1 MYGYQ
6 IIIHYK
12 VSYYLFY
19 PHLLPITIL
28 ELGQHA
34 KFDEW
39 DKRWE
44 KSNCSLIKIKQ
55 NSSSTSIRAMK
66 KPLASANKI
75 FQPSLSADL
84 VNK

>member
-39 DKRWE
+39 DKKE
-44 KSNCSLIKIKQ
+44 VGKEQLLIDK
-55 NSSSTSIRAMK
+55 N
-66 KPLASANKI
+66 
-75 FQPSLSADL
+75 
-84 VNK
+84 